1 MKPIAY
7 LLIVVFIFIFSS
19 TNLIVQAQED
29 GLESNLQEILEV
41 PTETTTQTTSTDPQP
56 PTSGSTQSTSST
68 VQRTTSSNMSCV
80 KVGSADD
87 ASKPTS
93 CNQLPES
100 GGGGV
105 IGPINGGDISLQYCG
120 EEPTGEVI
128 MCYKPGYVFYCQG
141 DPRWGSTC
149 DLGRAGCGPTTMAM
163 ILSAFGDTIIPPDM
177 DKIFQQRG
185 WRTCGDNV
193 SYMQAAVQA
202 YLPEMGY
209 EYHALGVP
217 LNLNRA
223 QEYLN
228 AGYLI
233 IGSTFGHI
241 FVIDGVN
248 PSDNTLRL
256 RDPGRCEN
264 KDGVIRSASS
274 PWGGQAL
281 MYAYAVKK
289 KPAAR

>member
-128 MCYKPGYVFYCQG
+128 M
-141 DPRWGSTC
+141 
-149 DLGRAGCGPTTMAM
+149 
-163 ILSAFGDTIIPPDM
+163 
-177 DKIFQQRG
+177 
-185 WRTCGDNV
+185 
-193 SYMQAAVQA
+193 
-202 YLPEMGY
+202 
-209 EYHALGVP
+209 
-217 LNLNRA
+217 
-223 QEYLN
+223 
-228 AGYLI
+228 
-233 IGSTFGHI
+233 
-241 FVIDGVN
+241 
-248 PSDNTLRL
+248 
-256 RDPGRCEN
+256 
-264 KDGVIRSASS
+264 
-274 PWGGQAL
+274 
-281 MYAYAVKK
+281 
-289 KPAAR
+289 